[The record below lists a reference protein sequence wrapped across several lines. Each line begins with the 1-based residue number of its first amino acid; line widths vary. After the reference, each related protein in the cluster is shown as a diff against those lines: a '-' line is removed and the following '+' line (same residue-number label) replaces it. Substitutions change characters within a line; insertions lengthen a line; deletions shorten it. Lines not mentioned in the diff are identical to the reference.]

1 MRNNFKIKNVFK
13 IKKSHKEV
21 NSCRKIFNLA
31 FTVVSAA
38 AVSALAASLIVSAI
52 MPDCFSVVEGGS
64 LSFCDIPM
72 VARPANQSADVPAF
86 SSLKAGQAYKS
97 ELELFG
103 VIPVKQVN
111 VDVVKQTEVIPS
123 GHAFGVKLYT
133 QGVVIVGMSDVDTKD
148 GPRNPAYDAGIR
160 IGDILLAINGKT
172 ASSNA
177 DVAKAFET
185 SGGNTLTISLMR
197 KTVGFTA
204 KVKPVKSSVEGAYKA
219 GLWVRDSTA
228 GIGTM
233 SFYIPGTGFF
243 AGLGHGICDVDTGE
257 LMPLQNGDVVKV
269 DIDGVTK
276 GEKGE
281 PGELRGFFS
290 NARDWGRL
298 CCNSD
303 TGLYGILT
311 ADTQG
316 KAIPVAMKQQVHT
329 GDASILV
336 TLSGADPKPY
346 KVSIERVHFN
356 DAASTKNMI
365 IRVTDPKLL
374 AVTGGIVQGM
384 SGSPIIQDGRLVG
397 AVTHVFV
404 NDPTRG
410 YGIFAENMLKT
421 IKTIEKAYIKDVS

>member
-1 MRNNFKIKNVFK
+1 M
-13 IKKSHKEV
+13 KKLFT
-21 NSCRKIFNLA
+21 IA
-31 FTVVSAA
+31 FSLVSAA
-38 AVSALAASLIVSAI
+38 AVSILAASLIFSQI
-52 MPDCFSVVEGGS
+52 MPGSFSVVEGS
-64 LSFCDIPM
+64 RLSFSNIPL
-72 VARPANQSADVPAF
+72 VAKIQDEPKEVAAF
-86 SSLKAGQAYKS
+86 SSLKAGQDYKS

-103 VIPVKQVN
+103 FIPVKQVN
-111 VDVVKQTEVIPS
+111 VDVVKQTMVIPS

-133 QGVVIVGMSDVDTKD
+133 QGVVIVGMSDVDTSG
-148 GPRNPAYDAGIR
+148 GPKNPAYDAGIR
-160 IGDILLAINGKT
+160 IGDIILAINGKPV
-172 ASSNA
+172 SSNA
-177 DVAKAFET
+177 EVAKAFES
-185 SGGNTLTISLMR
+185 SGGADLTISLIR

-204 KVKPVKSSVEGAYKA
+204 KVKPVKSAAENCYKA

-276 GEKGE
+276 GEKGD
-281 PGELRGFFS
+281 PGELRGYFT
-290 NARDWGRL
+290 NAKDWGRL

-311 ADTQG
+311 TDAEG

-329 GDASILV
+329 GKATILV
-336 TLSGADPKPY
+336 TLNGSNPQPFDI
-346 KVSIERVHFN
+346 SIDRVHFN
-356 DAASTKNMI
+356 DAGNTKNMI
-365 IRVTDPKLL
+365 VRITDPKLL

-421 IKTIEKAYIKDVS
+421 VKTIEKSYVKDVS